1 MSIKAMIVLLLLL
14 PAMALGQT
22 SKIQAQWPEKDSWR
36 AGEIVD
42 LVVKIQHPLDTTLV
56 MPEELGSSRFVP
68 IDQTQTTVP
77 SESGLR
83 TEIKLKY
90 GLFRPGI
97 GTLGP
102 LTFKVVDQNDQAE
115 VLSTPEF
122 KAKVLSNFENEE
134 PTLSPPQPLA
144 SVWQDD
150 YTLLWVAGGTLV
162 ALLGG
167 LIGFYSRRRQRL
179 DEEIYVPARPAH
191 EVALEKLSALQS
203 DTLLSDGLH
212 MLFYVRMSEAL
223 REYLGRRF
231 GFPGTELTTTEI
243 LERLESV
250 EWPRGL
256 ELLDIKRIL
265 EHCDLVKFGGYLP
278 TDTQAN
284 ETLTRCFTVVEL
296 TKPIETA
303 ATEEAA

>member
-1 MSIKAMIVLLLLL
+1 MSTKAMLMLLLLF
-14 PAMALGQT
+14 PAVAFGQT
-22 SKIQAQWPEKDSWR
+22 TEIRTQWPEKDSWQ
-36 AGEIVD
+36 AGDIVD
-42 LVVKIQHPLDTTLV
+42 LVVEIQHPLDTTIV
-56 MPEELGSSRFVP
+56 MPETLGSSRFVP

-83 TEIKLKY
+83 TELTLKY

-102 LTFKVVDQNDQAE
+102 LTFKVVDQNDQANE
-115 VLSTPEF
+115 LSTPEF
-122 KAKVLSNFENEE
+122 KVKVLSNFENEE
-134 PTLSPPQPLA
+134 PTFTPPQPLA

-167 LIGFYSRRRQRL
+167 LIGFYSRRRQRF
-179 DEEIYVPARPAH
+179 EEEVFVPSRPAH
-191 EVALEKLSALQS
+191 EVALEKLSALQA

-223 REYLGRRF
+223 REYLGRRY

-256 ELLDIKRIL
+256 ELHDIKRIL

-284 ETLTRCFTVVEL
+284 ETLKRCFTVVEL
-296 TKPIETA
+296 TKPIDTQVK
-303 ATEEAA
+303 EEGT